1 MNKIVSEAKELSD
14 AGGILLSDSS
24 IQDGLNVAGI
34 GVWSLDIGSGA
45 ITCNTHIYHLLGV
58 DPSELFDFN
67 RAVCG
72 TVHPADR
79 TDLLAVF
86 DAVMEPDGP
95 GSAEM
100 EYRVVDSDDQIRWL
114 LLKCHVVLDDLNGTP
129 SATRLV
135 CVLRDITADKELR
148 ERQAA
153 MIEELN
159 HRGKN
164 MLSVVQSLAYQ
175 SFRLDPYASSL
186 YVNFQGRL
194 KALSRTHDLLIEEK
208 FSGVFITSLLDRI
221 ATSAGVSLGHLSV
234 QGFPIRL
241 GPRQVVPFGL
251 ILHELV
257 SNSLKYGALSVPDGR
272 IAFNWVRNPA
282 SDLVR
287 LVWTELDGPP
297 VIEPENKGFGVRMIE
312 RAVAL
317 EFGGLVRFDY
327 QPEGLECTLTV
338 ALNRLKGSAQ

>member
-1 MNKIVSEAKELSD
+1 MNKLMMESKDTPSV
-14 AGGILLSDSS
+14 GGIAFSDGT
-24 IQDGLNVAGI
+24 IQDGLNIAGI
-34 GVWSLDIGSGA
+34 GVWSLDVETGEVS
-45 ITCNTHIYHLLGV
+45 CNTHTYHLLGV
-58 DPSELFDFN
+58 DPSKPFNFD

-79 TDLLAVF
+79 TNLLATV
-86 DAVMEPDGP
+86 DTVMEPDGA
-95 GSAEM
+95 GSVEI
-100 EYRVVDSDDQIRWL
+100 EYRVVDPDDQIRWL
-114 LLKCHVVLDDLNGTP
+114 LLKCHAVFAPQNGVNV
-129 SATRLV
+129 AKRLV
-135 CVLRDITADKELR
+135 SVLRDITSDKELR
-148 ERQAA
+148 DRQSD

-221 ATSAGVSLGHLSV
+221 ATSAGISRDRMSV

-251 ILHELV
+251 IMHELV
-257 SNSLKYGALSVPDGR
+257 SNSLKYGALSVPDGK
-272 IAFNWVRNPA
+272 IAFNWLRNPT

-287 LVWTELDGPP
+287 LVWTELDGPA
-297 VIEPENKGFGVRMIE
+297 VIAPTNKGFGVRMIE

-327 QPEGLECTLTV
+327 QPDGLECTLTA
-338 ALNRLKGSAQ
+338 ALNRLKGGSQ

>member
-1 MNKIVSEAKELSD
+1 MNKLMLDSKDPPPAAGISFSD
-14 AGGILLSDSS
+14 AT
-24 IQDGLNVAGI
+24 IQNALNLAGV
-34 GVWSLDIGSGA
+34 GVWSLDVATGA
-45 ITCNTHIYHLLGV
+45 ILCNTHTYSLLGL
-58 DPSELFDFN
+58 DPSQPFNFD

-79 TDLLAVF
+79 TNLLATV

-95 GSAEM
+95 GTVEI
-100 EYRVVDSDDQIRWL
+100 EYRVVDPDDQVRWL
-114 LLKCHVVLDDLNGTP
+114 LLKCHSVFEQENGVNV
-129 SATRLV
+129 ARRLV
-135 CVLRDITADKELR
+135 SVLRDITADRELR
-148 ERQAA
+148 DRQSD

-221 ATSAGVSLGHLSV
+221 ATSAGISLDRLSV

-251 ILHELV
+251 IVHELM
-257 SNSLKYGALSVPDGR
+257 SNSLKYGALSVPDGK
-272 IAFNWVRNPA
+272 IAFNWLRNPT

-287 LVWTELDGPP
+287 LIWTELDGPA
-297 VIEPENKGFGVRMIE
+297 VIEPANKGFGVRMIE

-327 QPEGLECTLTV
+327 QPDGLECTLTI
-338 ALNRLKGSAQ
+338 ALNRLKGGSQ